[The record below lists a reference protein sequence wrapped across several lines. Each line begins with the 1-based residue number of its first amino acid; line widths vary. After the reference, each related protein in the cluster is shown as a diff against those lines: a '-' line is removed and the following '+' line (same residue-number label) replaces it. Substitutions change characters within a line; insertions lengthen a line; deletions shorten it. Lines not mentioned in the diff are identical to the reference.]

1 MKRNFQEWPR
11 KNGAILHFHTPF
23 CYWQLIMKKHGLI
36 LYSSPNPNPVVV
48 RKCNNSAK
56 NIMWCG
62 ISRGIGFCFWLWNFQ
77 KGSNTT
83 LCNFQGWKF
92 VLSPISRG
100 KVKKWKIPGSI
111 QKSMPSTTLVCFFL
125 EKQPNRQHS
134 QLILVSKYLNSY
146 WGTKAVFH
154 ATDFCPLRIFC

>member
-11 KNGAILHFHTPF
+11 KNGAILHFRTPF

-100 KVKKWKIPGSI
+100 KVKKMKNSREHSKKYALNHPCLFFSGKAT
-111 QKSMPSTTLVCFFL
+111 QQTTFSA
-125 EKQPNRQHS
+125 HS
-134 QLILVSKYLNSY
+134 S
-146 WGTKAVFH
+146 
-154 ATDFCPLRIFC
+154 

>member
-11 KNGAILHFHTPF
+11 KNGAILHFRTPF

-92 VLSPISRG
+92 VLSPISRSKKNEKFQG
-100 KVKKWKIPGSI
+100 VFKKVCPQPPLFVFFWKSNP
-111 QKSMPSTTLVCFFL
+111 TD
-125 EKQPNRQHS
+125 N
-134 QLILVSKYLNSY
+134 ILSS
-146 WGTKAVFH
+146 F
-154 ATDFCPLRIFC
+154 